1 LQLIELIVL
10 RIQFPDG
17 AEENPI
23 IYLKEKE
30 GERIL
35 PIMIGLNEAQSINMA
50 LNNFKTPRPLTH
62 DLIVNLFEALG
73 LKLERVVINDLRE
86 NTYFARLILFDE
98 ERKTVYSID
107 ARPSD
112 SIAIALRSNA
122 PIFVSEYVLKKAL
135 SLEGS

>member
-1 LQLIELIVL
+1 MQLIELIVL

>member
-1 LQLIELIVL
+1 MQLIELIVL
-10 RIQFPDG
+10 RIQFPEG

>member
-1 LQLIELIVL
+1 MELIVL

>member
-1 LQLIELIVL
+1 MQLIELIVL

-112 SIAIALRSNA
+112 SIAIALRFNA

>member
-112 SIAIALRSNA
+112 SIAIALRFNA